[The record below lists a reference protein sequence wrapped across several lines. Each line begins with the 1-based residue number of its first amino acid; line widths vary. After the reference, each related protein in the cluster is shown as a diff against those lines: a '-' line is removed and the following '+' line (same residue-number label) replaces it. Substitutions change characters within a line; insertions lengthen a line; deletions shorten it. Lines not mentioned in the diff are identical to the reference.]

1 MRRSKPC
8 SFSARVPLCLAFFF
22 SFFFRF
28 MLPNQLMTQIA
39 SFLTSG
45 RLSRRYTFFIVL
57 YPMGVTGELL
67 TIYAALPYVQKTGL
81 YSVTLPNKYNFSF
94 DYYTFLI
101 LVMISYIPRKSAGSP
116 RCVTSRTYR
125 WHLA

>member
-1 MRRSKPC
+1 MVLNSEYLKSTFC
-8 SFSARVPLCLAFFF
+8 F
-22 SFFFRF
+22 
-28 MLPNQLMTQIA
+28 
-39 SFLTSG
+39 
-45 RLSRRYTFFIVL
+45 RYTFFIVL

-101 LVMISYIPRKSAGSP
+101 VVMISYIPRKSFSFVDLIYSLLNHKWIFLLTAEVFGGD
-116 RCVTSRTYR
+116 C
-125 WHLA
+125 L